1 MNINRKKKS
10 IIIVVTM
17 VIIVAFLVGVISE
30 YGTPNVSILEAY
42 KKTISNTDIIEFS
55 EIIKCMFRFM
65 SLFL

>member
-30 YGTPNVSILEAY
+30 YGTPNVSIL
-42 KKTISNTDIIEFS
+42 
-55 EIIKCMFRFM
+55 
-65 SLFL
+65 